1 MNFCVGFHGNIFVT
15 DMKKKEYGDNK
26 DVRDIADKWR
36 MARVLPSSWGERD
49 WLLFKKW
56 REESKSCVAFISHW
70 ICSQPSFLAERKWG
84 SGGRERGFERV
95 KMGMG
100 GGSFSPVWPLSHS
113 NSSLATWMP
122 VPLSSPTAQDLTHS
136 LPDYTSSE
144 LEERTLQTDA
154 EPDKSRKI
162 KNNSGQ

>member
-1 MNFCVGFHGNIFVT
+1 MENG
-15 DMKKKEYGDNK
+15 K
-26 DVRDIADKWR
+26 
-36 MARVLPSSWGERD
+36 SSFFKLRWERLTVI
-49 WLLFKKW
+49 WKMER
-56 REESKSCVAFISHW
+56 REQECVAFISHW
-70 ICSQPSFLAERKWG
+70 ICRQPSFLAERKWG

-144 LEERTLQTDA
+144 LEKRRLQTDA
-154 EPDKSRKI
+154 EPDDSKKTRKNRIEHLFVSVFICTLI
-162 KNNSGQ
+162 KMLKTSLLAS